1 MNKRLKCNENNAG
14 GMPMKVETICT
25 REMIYVDCGLASIN
39 VVMHEPVY
47 YSQEILKKKRRNDKE
62 QTHNR
67 LPVHCPTILI

>member
-47 YSQEILKKKRRNDKE
+47 YSQEF
-62 QTHNR
+62 
-67 LPVHCPTILI
+67 